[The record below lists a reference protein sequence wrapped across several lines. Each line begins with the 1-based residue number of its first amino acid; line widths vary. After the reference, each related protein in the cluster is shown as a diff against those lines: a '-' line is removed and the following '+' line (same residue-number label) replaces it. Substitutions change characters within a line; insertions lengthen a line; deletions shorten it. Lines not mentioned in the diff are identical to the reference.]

1 MKNKIIGATTLLVL
15 LSNLLLSCSFFNSM
29 TDEPEIIPQNET
41 KISSL
46 SLGKNSMT
54 TSVGSMEYISVSVK
68 PANIQKDVKL
78 TWNYDH
84 SIIECD
90 TSSSWGVTI
99 KAIAEGQTTLRCSA
113 GGYDATCLITVSGI
127 AEGYEV
133 TTEPYIY
140 ITDFSWSK

>member
-29 TDEPEIIPQNET
+29 TDDPVIIPQNET

-78 TWNYDH
+78 EKL
-84 SIIECD
+84 SIVVD
-90 TSSSWGVTI
+90 
-99 KAIAEGQTTLRCSA
+99 
-113 GGYDATCLITVSGI
+113 
-127 AEGYEV
+127 
-133 TTEPYIY
+133 
-140 ITDFSWSK
+140 